1 MPNSQKCEFH
11 ISFIKCLAFIGLVT
25 IVSMISTHYF
35 IKSLYSFSSNST
47 IYTSH
52 QSQDESDSGK

>member
-1 MPNSQKCEFH
+1 MSNSKKCEFH
-11 ISFIKCLAFIGLVT
+11 MPFIKCLAFIGLVT

-35 IKSLYSFSSNST
+35 IKSLYSLPSNST

-52 QSQDESDSGK
+52 QSSDESDSGK